1 MMILKTYI
9 SSQRNKGNGSLS
21 ERLEEDTDTEGDREL
36 TRMKA
41 ALITMQS
48 TTPNMRKIKK
58 KREERGTIVGIKEE
72 IKVTESDESQLR
84 LFSIQERDQEANI
97 WD

>member
-1 MMILKTYI
+1 MILKTYI